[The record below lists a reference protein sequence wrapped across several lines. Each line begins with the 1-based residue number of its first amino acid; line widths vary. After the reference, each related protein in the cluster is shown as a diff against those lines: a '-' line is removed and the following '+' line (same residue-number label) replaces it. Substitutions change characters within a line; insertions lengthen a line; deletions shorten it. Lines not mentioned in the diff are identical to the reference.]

1 MSATVPVPSVATV
14 DYGDRLRLG
23 IVVPSGNTVAEPEIA
38 AMLPDGVVAHV
49 TRLPLVGSSPEALAR
64 MAEGVDAAADLLA
77 DARPDL
83 VLFHCTAVTTTAPE
97 LEERLRATMERR
109 TGVPAVTTGAAL
121 VAALRALGAQRVG
134 LLTPYI
140 PAVHAREKAFLGAH
154 GLEVVVDAALGL
166 DTNTEMARVPPPA
179 LVDLVARHARPE
191 AEAYLLSCTALR
203 SATTIEVLEHL
214 TGRPVV
220 TSNQAAVWHAL
231 RRAGV
236 DDAVPRFGRLL
247 AL

>member
-1 MSATVPVPSVATV
+1 MSTATPAPSTTTV

-23 IVVPSGNTVAEPEIA
+23 IVLPSGNTVAEPEIA
-38 AMLPDGVVAHV
+38 AMLPPGVVAHV

-64 MAEGVDAAADLLA
+64 MADGVDAAAELLA
-77 DARPDL
+77 DAHPDL
-83 VLFHCTAVTTTAPE
+83 VLFHCTAVTTIAPE
-97 LEERLRATMERR
+97 LEERLRTTMERR

-121 VAALRALGAQRVG
+121 VAALRALAATRVG
-134 LLTPYI
+134 LLTPYV
-140 PAVHAREKAFLGAH
+140 PAVHDREKAFLAEH
-154 GLEVVVDAALGL
+154 GVEVVVDAALGL
-166 DTNTEMARVPPPA
+166 DTNTEMARVPPPD
-179 LVDLVARHARPE
+179 LVDFVARHAHPE

-203 SATTIEVLEHL
+203 SAPTIEVLEQL

-236 DDAVPRFGRLL
+236 GDVVPRFGRLL
-247 AL
+247 TG